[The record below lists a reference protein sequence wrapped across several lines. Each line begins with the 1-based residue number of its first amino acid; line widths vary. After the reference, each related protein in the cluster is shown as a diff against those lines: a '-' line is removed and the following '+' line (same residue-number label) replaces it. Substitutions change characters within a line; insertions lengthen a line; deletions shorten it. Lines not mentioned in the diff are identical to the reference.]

1 MLKKTFAKSAVLG
14 LGLAG
19 SLALSACGAIPDQGA
34 SGFPN
39 RTIEFIVPF
48 GAGGA
53 SDIAA
58 RTIAD
63 VMGGLIDPNITIS
76 NVPGGGTAVGMMQAY
91 NQPAD
96 GYTVFFLT
104 PSAQIVESQQQAPVN
119 FSEAFVPLAM
129 MQIDALALSIHR
141 DNGRFSNID
150 ELIAYGRANPGS
162 ITIGGQSPRG
172 LHDFIANGFAA
183 AAGIEITFVPYDS
196 AGEQLSAMLGGEI
209 DVYLENVSAL
219 SGVLAANPYVNPIL
233 VLHTE
238 RITTVEEVAHVP
250 ASVEIGIDFSQG
262 SWRALA
268 VRYGTPQEIIDTLE
282 NLLYQVYR
290 SDEYQHRASLE
301 NSNYISGWRTAAET
315 AVIWEQELAAFTYI
329 FN

>member
-1 MLKKTFAKSAVLG
+1 MKKTSLKFAFVMAVSLF
-14 LGLAG
+14 LAG
-19 SLALSACGAIPDQGA
+19 CGTPPPAGA
-34 SGFPN
+34 GAESFPN
-39 RTIEFIVPF
+39 RNIEFIVPF

-63 VMGGLIDPNITIS
+63 VMGGLVDVPITIA

-104 PSAQIVESQQQAPVN
+104 PSAQIVESQQQAPIN
-119 FSEAFVPLAM
+119 FSEEFVPLAM

-141 DNGRFSNID
+141 DNDRFSNIE
-150 ELIAYGRANPGS
+150 ELIAYASQNPGS

-183 AAGIEITFVPYDS
+183 AAGIEVTFVPYDS

-219 SGVLAANPYVNPIL
+219 SGVIAANPYVNPIL
-233 VLHTE
+233 VIHTE
-238 RITTVEEVAHVP
+238 RIDTIEEVAHVP
-250 ASVEIGIDFSQG
+250 SSVELGIDFTQG

-268 VRYGTPQEIIDTLE
+268 VRRDTPQDIVDTLE
-282 NLLYQVYR
+282 DLLHQIYL
-290 SDEYQHRASLE
+290 SEEYQHRAALE
-301 NSNYISGWRTAAET
+301 NSNYISGWRTAAQT
-315 AVIWEQELAAFTYI
+315 AAIWEQELAQFIYI
-329 FN
+329 FAE